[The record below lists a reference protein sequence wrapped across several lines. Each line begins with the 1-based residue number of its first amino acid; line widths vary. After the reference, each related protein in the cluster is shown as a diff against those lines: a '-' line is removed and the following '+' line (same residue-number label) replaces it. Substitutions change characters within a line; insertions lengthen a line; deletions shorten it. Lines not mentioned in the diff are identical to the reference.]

1 MRRRNK
7 RNYGEESYW
16 KTSTDIMA
24 GVLLVILL
32 ILMLLLLYITQLSN
46 GDSTYSPFY
55 DEVTANNGEYDI
67 QPTTTYDDISSG
79 SYNKPEK
86 EDSGSSGGG
95 GGEDDPGKDNPDVGK
110 QDEGHDKTAVY
121 VTVVDEE
128 TGNVIKKEGI
138 LFELYADKNAVGGL
152 QVLHTYYPDVVEYK
166 QYQTTKKGT
175 FYLPEKISLG
185 WYSFHNLVAPE
196 GYGLAENFNFQV
208 NESLDWSNPFLV
220 KIPLSPSKNKI
231 YVRCVDADTKQKV
244 EGQTYDIYAA
254 ENIVTLDGTVRYKSG
269 QKVGT
274 ITCDANGFGASE
286 KLYLG
291 KYYLSQTTTAPFY
304 ARFMSRVDTE
314 VKLTNSEK
322 DAAVIECNKTKA
334 DFILTD
340 EYSGD
345 PIKGAVYNVTDK
357 GNLTTDE
364 KGRVLVSDLDKN
376 KTYKVKLMSVPE
388 PYIISSENLEFTVDK
403 DGLINGESHP
413 AFEQTAY
420 MTRLSVDIKD
430 IIFKNSVTGSD
441 LTLYDANDGEADMWN
456 SYGEPRII
464 EGLKPGTYYLEVGE
478 NSSDRIKIDV
488 KDTSALQKSENYI
501 WTMWDTILLIA
512 SAIMFVIAVIIIIRI
527 ISFRRKKKANEQK
540 DNVEEK

>member
-1 MRRRNK
+1 MRRRK

-32 ILMLLLLYITQLSN
+32 ILMLLLLYITQLNN
-46 GDSTYSPFY
+46 GETTYSPFY
-55 DEVTANNGEYDI
+55 DKVTSNDSEYDV
-67 QPTTTYDDISSG
+67 QPTTIHDNVASG
-79 SYNKPEK
+79 NYNKPEK
-86 EDSGSSGGG
+86 DSSGGGG

-110 QDEGHDKTAVY
+110 KDEGHDKTAVY

-128 TGNVIKKEGI
+128 TGNVIKKDGI

-166 QYQTTKKGT
+166 QYQTTKNGT

-196 GYGLAENFNFQV
+196 GYSLADNFDFEV
-208 NESLDWSNPFLV
+208 NESLDWPNPFLV
-220 KIPLSPSKNKI
+220 KIPMSPSKNRI
-231 YVRCVDADTKQKV
+231 YVRCVDADTNQKV
-244 EGQTYDIYAA
+244 TGQTYDIFAA
-254 ENIVTLDGTVRYKSG
+254 EDIVTLDGTVRYKSG
-269 QKVGT
+269 QKVGK
-274 ITCDANGFGASE
+274 IVCDANGFGASE

-291 KYYLSQTTTAPFY
+291 KYYLSQTTTAPYY

-314 VKLTNSEK
+314 VKLTNTEK
-322 DAAVIECNKTKA
+322 DAVMIKCNKTKA
-334 DFILTD
+334 DIILTD
-340 EYSGD
+340 EYSED
-345 PIKGAVYNVTDK
+345 PIKGAVYTVTDK
-357 GNLTTDE
+357 GDVTTDD
-364 KGRVLVSDLDKN
+364 KGRLLISDLDKN
-376 KTYKVKLMSVPE
+376 KTYSVKLKSVPE
-388 PYIISSENLEFTVDK
+388 PYNISSDMLEFTVDK

-430 IIFKNSVTGSD
+430 IVFKNSVAGTD
-441 LTLYDANDGEADMWN
+441 LTLYDGNDKVADMWN
-456 SYGEPRII
+456 SFGEARIV
-464 EGLKPGTYYLEVGE
+464 EGLKPGAYYLEIGD

-488 KDTSALQKSENYI
+488 KDTADLQKSENYI
-501 WTMWDTILLIA
+501 WTLWDTIMVIA
-512 SAIMFVIAVIIIIRI
+512 SAVLFAIVVFIILRIIR
-527 ISFRRKKKANEQK
+527 SRRKKKANEQK

>member
-1 MRRRNK
+1 MRRRK
-7 RNYGEESYW
+7 KHNYGEESYW

-32 ILMLLLLYITQLSN
+32 ILMLLLLYITQLNN

-67 QPTTTYDDISSG
+67 QPTTTYDDIASG

-86 EDSGSSGGG
+86 EDSGSGGGG

-152 QVLHTYYPDVVEYK
+152 QVLHTYYPTVVDYK
-166 QYQTTKKGT
+166 QYQTTKNGT
-175 FYLPEKISLG
+175 FFLPEKIPLG

-196 GYGLAENFNFQV
+196 GYGLAENFDFEV
-208 NESLDWSNPFLV
+208 NESLDWSDPFLV
-220 KIPLSPSKNKI
+220 KIPMSPSKNKI
-231 YVRCVDADTKQKV
+231 YIRCVDADTKAKV
-244 EGQTYDIYAA
+244 EGQAYDIFAA

-291 KYYLSQTTTAPFY
+291 KYYLSQTVTAPFY
-304 ARFMSRVDTE
+304 ARYLSRIDAE
-314 VKLTNSEK
+314 VKLTNTEK
-322 DAAVIECNKTKA
+322 DAVIIQCNKTKV
-334 DFILTD
+334 DVILTD

-357 GNLTTDE
+357 GDVKTDE
-364 KGRVLVSDLDKN
+364 KGRLLISDLDKE
-376 KTYKVKLMSVPE
+376 KTYSVKLKSVPE
-388 PYIISSENLEFTVDK
+388 PYIISSEGEDFTVDK
-403 DGLINGESHP
+403 DGLITGESHP
-413 AFEQTAY
+413 VYEQTAY

-430 IIFKNSVTGSD
+430 IVFKNSVTGID
-441 LTLYDANDGEADMWN
+441 LTLYDANDGEVDMWS

-464 EGLKPGTYYLEVGE
+464 EGLKPGTYYLEVGD
-478 NSSDRIKIDV
+478 NGSDRIKIDV
-488 KDTSALQKSENYI
+488 KDTSAVQKSENYL
-501 WTMWDTILLIA
+501 WTLWDTILVIA
-512 SAIMFVIAVIIIIRI
+512 SVVFVAIVVFVIVRIIRNI
-527 ISFRRKKKANEQK
+527 RKKKANEQK
-540 DNVEEK
+540 DNAKEK